1 MFWQNFSRK
10 ASDNLNK
17 RLTKSVIIF
26 YGITV
31 LLICAGMTF
40 QLHSL
45 ISKYFCYDYDEV
57 TISVAAKPEF
67 PDVTICNMDA
77 IYADR

>member
-1 MFWQNFSRK
+1 M
-10 ASDNLNK
+10 
-17 RLTKSVIIF
+17 
-26 YGITV
+26 

-45 ISKYFCYDYDEV
+45 IFKYFCYDYDEV

-77 IYADR
+77 MYADR